1 MIFEIEVR
9 TKKDFVDP
17 KGQHIVSDIIET
29 GIKEELVVKTGK
41 KYCFDGKNIAPIK
54 LKKIATNL
62 LANTLIQ
69 EYLIK

>member
-1 MIFEIEVR
+1 MWYKQGVTDTVSQSVIKAI
-9 TKKDFVDP
+9 KDL
-17 KGQHIVSDIIET
+17 

-41 KYCFDGKNIAPIK
+41 KYCFDGKNITSVK
-54 LKKIATNL
+54 LKEITTNL